1 MPPTHR
7 YAALLRGINVGRAK
21 RIAMADLR
29 ALFEKLGFTDVRT
42 LLNSGN
48 VVFTAPAAKGVGA
61 GSLQEQIESTMTKKL
76 GVSANVV
83 VLRAAEVEAMVA
95 DNPLPQGLEDP
106 SRYLVA
112 VLRRAEDAR
121 KLDDLLDRDW
131 APDALAVRGRAAY
144 MWCPDG
150 FLDSPLPVAVG
161 RALRDQVTTRNWATL
176 TKLEAM
182 LAG

>member
-1 MPPTHR
+1 MPTPNR

-29 ALFEKLGFTDVRT
+29 ALFETLGFTDVRT

-48 VVFTAPAAKGVGA
+48 VVFTAPKSKGA
-61 GSLQEQIESTMTKKL
+61 NSESLQERIETAMAKKL
-76 GVSANVV
+76 GVAANVV
-83 VLRAAEVEAMVA
+83 VLRAAEVEAMV
-95 DNPLPQGLEDP
+95 DGNPLPKGLEEP

-112 VLRRAEDAR
+112 VLRRADEAR
-121 KLDDLLDRDW
+121 KLDELLGKDW

-144 MWCPDG
+144 MWCPEG
-150 FLDSPLPVAVG
+150 FLDSPLPAAVG

-176 TKLEAM
+176 TKIEAM

>member
-1 MPPTHR
+1 MANAAR

-29 ALFEKLGFTDVRT
+29 ALLEKLGFADVGT

-48 VVFTAPAAKGVGA
+48 VVFSAPREKGA
-61 GSLQEQIESTMTKKL
+61 GTEALQERIEAAIAKKL

-83 VLRAAEVEAMVA
+83 VLRAAEVEAMVD
-95 DNPLPQGLEDP
+95 DNPLPQGLKEP

-112 VLRRAEDAR
+112 VLRRAAEAAKLEELAAR
-121 KLDDLLDRDW
+121 EW

-144 MWCPDG
+144 MWCPNG
-150 FLDSPLPVAVG
+150 FLESPLPEAVG
-161 RALRDQVTTRNWATL
+161 RALGDQVTTRNWATM
-176 TKLEAM
+176 TKLQRM